1 MSEVRAHFI
10 PKYILTCYM
19 FFDEGEVDEF
29 GAGIQD
35 QLEENRNTVK
45 EKLMTIHKRLDALNL
60 EDNLQQL
67 KERTGHTIR
76 VHRNIFA

>member
-1 MSEVRAHFI
+1 
-10 PKYILTCYM
+10 M
-19 FFDEGEVDEF
+19 FFDEGEVDEL

-45 EKLMTIHKRLDALNL
+45 EKLMTIHQRLDALNL

-76 VHRNIFA
+76 VHRNIFAWFNTFSVKYSFTMRNKD